1 MDERQHE
8 RPRYPL
14 PEVIQPD
21 PMLKPDRNPV
31 GSAMVFVGAA
41 AIVVL
46 VLYGL
51 TRPEGPQQLV
61 ASAPSAATQ
70 TAPAGGTA
78 APPASTTGQ
87 GSAGQGSAGHG
98 SSGQGSGNGQ
108 AKPEQGQ
115 GQPARSDSS
124 NDTGSKN
131 QPRQQA
137 Q

>member
-1 MDERQHE
+1 MDKRPHE
-8 RPRYPL
+8 PPHYPL

-21 PMLKPDRNPV
+21 PTLEPNRNLF
-31 GSAMVFVGAA
+31 GTAMVYLGAA

-51 TRPEGPQQLV
+51 TRPEGPQQEM
-61 ASAPSAATQ
+61 ASTPSPATQ

-78 APPASTTGQ
+78 APPPSTTGQ
-87 GSAGQGSAGHG
+87 GS
-98 SSGQGSGNGQ
+98 SSDQKGDQARDQ
-108 AKPEQGQ
+108 AKPETGQ
-115 GQPARSDSS
+115 GQPTRSDSS

>member
-1 MDERQHE
+1 MDERKQQ
-8 RPRYPL
+8 PPQYPV

-21 PMLKPDRNPV
+21 PMLQPQRNLL
-31 GSAMVFVGAA
+31 GAAMVYVAAA

-51 TRPEGPQQLV
+51 SRPEATQQQ
-61 ASAPSAATQ
+61 AANTPSAATQ
-70 TAPAGGTA
+70 TEPAGT
-78 APPASTTGQ
+78 PAQPSTTG
-87 GSAGQGSAGHG
+87 
-98 SSGQGSGNGQ
+98 SGQGQSGDQ
-108 AKPEQGQ
+108 AKPEKAG

>member
-1 MDERQHE
+1 MDEREQQA
-8 RPRYPL
+8 PRYPL

-21 PMLKPDRNPV
+21 PMLQPQRNLL
-31 GSAMVFVGAA
+31 GTAMVYVGAA
-41 AIVVL
+41 VIVVL

-51 TRPEGPQQLV
+51 TRPEATQQE
-61 ASAPSAATQ
+61 AANAPSAATQ
-70 TAPAGGTA
+70 TEPAG
-78 APPASTTGQ
+78 PPAQPSTTGQ
-87 GSAGQGSAGHG
+87 GSGQGQGPSQ
-98 SSGQGSGNGQ
+98 GQSNDQ
-108 AKPEQGQ
+108 AKPEKSG

>member
-1 MDERQHE
+1 MEE
-8 RPRYPL
+8 RPHEPTRYPL

-21 PMLKPDRNPV
+21 PMLEPHRNLF
-31 GSAMVFVGAA
+31 GTAMVYLGAA

-51 TRPEGPQQLV
+51 TRPEGPQQEM
-61 ASAPSAATQ
+61 ASAPSPATQ
-70 TAPAGGTA
+70 TAPAGGAA
-78 APPASTTGQ
+78 APPSTTGQ
-87 GSAGQGSAGHG
+87 GSNQGQTGE
-98 SSGQGSGNGQ
+98 Q
-108 AKPEQGQ
+108 AKPQTGQ

>member
-1 MDERQHE
+1 MDERPHE
-8 RPRYPL
+8 PPRYPV

-21 PMLKPDRNPV
+21 PMLEPERNLF
-31 GSAMVFVGAA
+31 GTAMVYLGAA

-51 TRPEGPQQLV
+51 TRPEGPQQEM
-61 ASAPSAATQ
+61 ANTPSPATQ
-70 TAPAGGTA
+70 TQPAGGA
-78 APPASTTGQ
+78 APPPNTTGQ
-87 GSAGQGSAGHG
+87 GN
-98 SSGQGSGNGQ
+98 SGRASGNDQ
-108 AKPEQGQ
+108 AKPEAGK

-124 NDTGSKN
+124 NDTGAKN

>member
-1 MDERQHE
+1 MDERPHE
-8 RPRYPL
+8 PPRYPL

-21 PMLKPDRNPV
+21 PMLEPGRNLF
-31 GSAMVFVGAA
+31 GTAMVYLGAA

-51 TRPEGPQQLV
+51 TRPEGPQQQM
-61 ASAPSAATQ
+61 ASTPSAATQ
-70 TAPAGGTA
+70 TQPAGGAA
-78 APPASTTGQ
+78 APPPNTTGQ
-87 GSAGQGSAGHG
+87 G
-98 SSGQGSGNGQ
+98 GQGSGNEQ
-108 AKPEQGQ
+108 SKPEAGK

>member
-21 PMLKPDRNPV
+21 PMLEPERNLF
-31 GSAMVFVGAA
+31 GTAMVYLGAA

-51 TRPEGPQQLV
+51 TRPEGAQQQV
-61 ASAPSAATQ
+61 ANAPSAATQ
-70 TAPAGGTA
+70 TVPAGGAA
-78 APPASTTGQ
+78 APPPSGTTGQ
-87 GSAGQGSAGHG
+87 GAS
-98 SSGQGSGNGQ
+98 NEP
-108 AKPEQGQ
+108 AKPDTGQ
-115 GQPARSDSS
+115 NAGKGQPARSDSS

-131 QPRQQA
+131 QPRPQA

>member
-21 PMLKPDRNPV
+21 PMLKPERNPV

-51 TRPEGPQQLV
+51 TRPEGPQQQV

-70 TAPAGGTA
+70 TAPTGGA
-78 APPASTTGQ
+78 SAPPPSTTGQ
-87 GSAGQGSAGHG
+87 GSAGQGS
-98 SSGQGSGNGQ
+98 GNGQ
-108 AKPEQGQ
+108 AKPQQSQ

>member
-1 MDERQHE
+1 MDKRPHE
-8 RPRYPL
+8 PPHYPL

-21 PMLKPDRNPV
+21 PMLEPNRNLF
-31 GSAMVFVGAA
+31 GTAMVYLGAA

-51 TRPEGPQQLV
+51 TRPEGPQQQM
-61 ASAPSAATQ
+61 ASTPSAATQ
-70 TAPAGGTA
+70 TAPAGGAA
-78 APPASTTGQ
+78 APPPSTTGQ
-87 GSAGQGSAGHG
+87 GS
-98 SSGQGSGNGQ
+98 QGSGNEQ
-108 AKPEQGQ
+108 AKPETGK
-115 GQPARSDSS
+115 GQPPRSDSS

>member
-1 MDERQHE
+1 MDERQQE
-8 RPRYPL
+8 PPRYPL
-14 PEVIQPD
+14 PELVQPA
-21 PMLKPDRNPV
+21 PMLEPERNLF
-31 GSAMVFVGAA
+31 GTAMVYVGAA

-51 TRPEGPQQLV
+51 SRPEVPQQL
-61 ASAPSAATQ
+61 AGEPSAATQ
-70 TAPAGGTA
+70 TAPAGNA
-78 APPASTTGQ
+78 ATPPPSTTGQ
-87 GSAGQGSAGHG
+87 GS
-98 SSGQGSGNGQ
+98 SGQRSGNEPTKGQ
-108 AKPEQGQ
+108 AKPAAAK

>member
-1 MDERQHE
+1 MDERQQ
-8 RPRYPL
+8 RPPRYPL

-21 PMLKPDRNPV
+21 PLLEPDRNLF
-31 GSAMVFVGAA
+31 GSAMVYVGAF

-51 TRPEGPQQLV
+51 TRPEGPQQQM
-61 ASAPSAATQ
+61 ASTPSAATQ
-70 TAPAGGTA
+70 TQPAGGAA
-78 APPASTTGQ
+78 APPPNTTGQ
-87 GSAGQGSAGHG
+87 GN
-98 SSGQGSGNGQ
+98 SGRASGNDQ
-108 AKPEQGQ
+108 AQPEAGK

>member
-1 MDERQHE
+1 MDERQQ
-8 RPRYPL
+8 RPPRYPL

-21 PMLKPDRNPV
+21 PLLEPDRNLF
-31 GSAMVFVGAA
+31 GSAMVYVGAF

-61 ASAPSAATQ
+61 ASAPSATTQ
-70 TAPAGGTA
+70 TAPAGGPA
-78 APPASTTGQ
+78 ASPPSTTGQ
-87 GSAGQGSAGHG
+87 ATTGQATT
-98 SSGQGSGNGQ
+98 GQDSGNAQ
-108 AKPEQGQ
+108 AKPEANQ